1 MNYSKQFVRRREQ
14 ITFDALAARIYALKI
29 EEDLYFKS
37 PKDLYGWGVS
47 KITRFGTDFFLLGNL
62 TEGNVWALE
71 LPDDF
76 ATTDDIK
83 ETLRDRLRP
92 EATDTPFFLLTRQ
105 EAETMGFD
113 PAQAE
118 PFPETEPRPRHK
130 VYAEILDELRRGC
143 KYLFVYRN
151 RQEMNA
157 ALEGKIHAVRDTDGS
172 HLCDI
177 WHEDYLRF
185 TDKLVLVDRCSAPA
199 GITYFSDRVV
209 NGTEA
214 RKEVLAC
221 RLVIVYLEETRS
233 TAS

>member
-62 TEGNVWALE
+62 TEGNVWALK

-113 PAQAE
+113 PRRAV
-118 PFPETEPRPRHK
+118 PLFETEPRPRHQ
-130 VYAEILDELRRGC
+130 VYAEIRNELRRGC
-143 KYLFVYRN
+143 KYLLVYRN
-151 RQEMNA
+151 RQEA
-157 ALEGKIHAVRDTDGS
+157 AAILDGKIYSISDTDGS
-172 HLCDI
+172 HLCKV
-177 WHEDYLRF
+177 LRDDWLRL
-185 TDKLVLVDRCSAPA
+185 TNDLMIDRYSASEGAMYVINTPE
-199 GITYFSDRVV
+199 V
-209 NGTEA
+209 
-214 RKEVLAC
+214 RKKVLAC
-221 RLVIVYLEETRS
+221 RLTVVYLDEVIR
-233 TAS
+233 